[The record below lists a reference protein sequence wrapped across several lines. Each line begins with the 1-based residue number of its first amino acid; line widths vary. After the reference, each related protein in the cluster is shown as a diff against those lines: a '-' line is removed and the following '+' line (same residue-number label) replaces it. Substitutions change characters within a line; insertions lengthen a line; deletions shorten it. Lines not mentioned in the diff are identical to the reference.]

1 MGRSQP
7 KDSKKAKKWS
17 GNFTTNNNKWKGN
30 PSKTQLLVL
39 IATAL
44 PNECNKTL
52 ESMTEQQWLG
62 GSF

>member
-7 KDSKKAKKWS
+7 KDSKKAKKWG
-17 GNFTTNNNKWKGN
+17 GNFTTNNNKWKEN

-44 PNECNKTL
+44 P
-52 ESMTEQQWLG
+52 M
-62 GSF
+62 